1 MAQNDE
7 RFINV
12 RKLAALDMVFHGVR
26 LILAEFVLSVL
37 IGAAVGLFSLSDFL
51 RNPGHPAFSAV
62 LGVAALGIA
71 LNYLPLVFY
80 AMSIIRQHSAQQEV
94 AFELEH
100 RDTAARKYTSQS
112 LLLFVPFFVFALAV
126 VQEMRK
132 HQS

>member
-26 LILAEFVLSVL
+26 LILAEFMLSVL

-51 RNPGHPAFSAV
+51 RSVSHPAFSAI

-80 AMSIIRQHSAQQEV
+80 AMSIMRQHSAQREV

-126 VQEMRK
+126 DQERQK
-132 HQS
+132 RR